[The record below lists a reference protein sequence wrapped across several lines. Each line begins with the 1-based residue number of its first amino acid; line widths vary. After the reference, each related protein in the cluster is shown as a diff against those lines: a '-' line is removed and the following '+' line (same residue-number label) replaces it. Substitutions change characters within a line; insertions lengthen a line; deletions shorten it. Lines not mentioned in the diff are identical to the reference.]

1 MNNLVLKSEP
11 NTISFTV
18 GEFIETP
25 FIKLSGNGDIF
36 VKGKLVQNDLELVNA
51 LREFLIK
58 SKEMHKQ
65 EIIDSWEDGHDSFS
79 TRNAEQYYNETFEK
93 L

>member
-11 NTISFTV
+11 NTISFKV

-25 FIKLSGNGDIF
+25 FITLCGNGDIF
-36 VKGKLVQNDLELVNA
+36 VKGQLVENDLELVNA

-58 SKEMHKQ
+58 SNGLHTGL
-65 EIIDSWEDGHDSFS
+65 S
-79 TRNAEQYYNETFEK
+79 NE
-93 L
+93 